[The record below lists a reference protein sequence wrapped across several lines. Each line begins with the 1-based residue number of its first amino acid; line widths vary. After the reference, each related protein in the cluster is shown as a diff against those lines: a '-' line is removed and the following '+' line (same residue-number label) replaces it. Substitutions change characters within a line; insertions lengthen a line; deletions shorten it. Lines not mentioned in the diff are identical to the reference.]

1 MANKN
6 FINQTNRT
14 ILFEEINPEKMDLI
28 TLIDDSKDLDSLD
41 DERIIEIN
49 KHLLVSSFDEF
60 LTKFEPKVYSY
71 YNAETQSIKYI
82 LKKPE
87 GIPEELMK
95 GILRNLNTG
104 TD

>member
-87 GIPEELMK
+87 GIPEESITE
-95 GILRNLNTG
+95 ILFLKC
-104 TD
+104 

>member
-49 KHLLVSSFDEF
+49 KHLLVSSFD
-60 LTKFEPKVYSY
+60 K
-71 YNAETQSIKYI
+71 I
-82 LKKPE
+82 
-87 GIPEELMK
+87 
-95 GILRNLNTG
+95 
-104 TD
+104 